1 MNHETKT
8 LLANMDIAQLVI
20 EREFA
25 LSDETYTSGQLDFFP
40 EDIHEI
46 RIQHVAGKLY
56 KITSDENFVTGIVAL
71 LRHIYLP
78 METHTAEEIADFS

>member
-1 MNHETKT
+1 MNQETKI

-25 LSDETYTSGQLDFFP
+25 FSDETYIAGQLDVLP
-40 EDIHEI
+40 EDINEM
-46 RIQHVAGKLY
+46 RIQRVAGTLF

-71 LRHIYLP
+71 LRHVYLP
-78 METHTAEEIADFS
+78 METCTAEEIAGFS